1 MSYRR
6 AGVDIEGADR
16 WLGRMAGLI
25 RTTRGPNVLRDL
37 GSFGGLYRLGGRWTD
52 PVLVAST
59 DGVGTKLHVAQLAG
73 RHEGIGVDLV
83 AMNVNDV
90 LVYGAQP
97 LFFLDYLAVGRLAP
111 RIMTQLV
118 RGVVRGCRQSGCAL
132 LGGETAEMPGTYGRN
147 GYDVAGFCVGV
158 VERRRIIDGSGV
170 RRGDTVLGLASS
182 GPHAN
187 GFSLIRKVFSQTQ
200 LRRCSRQLLAPTRI
214 YVKPVL
220 ALAAQVPVHALAHVT
235 GGGLARRLP
244 SLVARRRWRVRLRP
258 GSWRVPPIFGAIQRA
273 GRISDAQMAQTFN
286 MGIGMALVC
295 RSKDA
300 GRALR
305 LLRAHRTLAWQI
317 GVVE

>member
-1 MSYRR
+1 
-6 AGVDIEGADR
+6 
-16 WLGRMAGLI
+16 
-25 RTTRGPNVLRDL
+25 
-37 GSFGGLYRLGGRWTD
+37 
-52 PVLVAST
+52 
-59 DGVGTKLHVAQLAG
+59 
-73 RHEGIGVDLV
+73 
-83 AMNVNDV
+83 
-90 LVYGAQP
+90 
-97 LFFLDYLAVGRLAP
+97 
-111 RIMTQLV
+111 
-118 RGVVRGCRQSGCAL
+118 
-132 LGGETAEMPGTYGRN
+132 
-147 GYDVAGFCVGV
+147 VGV

-200 LRRCSRQLLAPTRI
+200 LRRFSRQLLIPTRI

-244 SLVARRRWRVRLRP
+244 SLVARRRLRVRLRP